1 MDGKW
6 ARKAGEMGGET
17 QEGTKEKIGMA
28 GGVISG
34 RRQPR
39 SDRKYRQ
46 FKTQSFN
53 SNPLVHFVNAKSITW
68 SKLPSEVQIIE
79 IDARPF

>member
-39 SDRKYRQ
+39 SDR
-46 FKTQSFN
+46 N
-53 SNPLVHFVNAKSITW
+53 IENIVN
-68 SKLPSEVQIIE
+68 SKLNHLI
-79 IDARPF
+79 